1 MFSWITGP
9 RITNVVEDLQSAHV
23 DTTYIDP
30 PDTPAPVFAVKAFKQ
45 ALFGTP
51 HPDQTEQKAAAS
63 NKNGESRTNQL
74 KDSKPRLVPVEANGS
89 REAAPVLSPVKNGI
103 LMTPGTAAKGRKTV
117 SFGAQVAENAGKKGT
132 KTGKS
137 GIPNDCPGKFPSPWT
152 PGTELLAQSD
162 KKPRT
167 KLTAALYDARDSIQT
182 KTTTKPRAKDD
193 QDLTLDYMEPR
204 SASGKY
210 WKEQFMSYSQQSEH
224 EMRRLIKKEQIA
236 RSFARKKDGD
246 ATELTLKLEEEQERH
261 RQQEKTLEEQMKDY
275 QERLRQAMA
284 ENARASMEI
293 SMLKQQLAAAQQKD
307 PVKPEVQTK
316 NTIRVHEDPTE
327 SVARE
332 YRKTILTKPVLTA
345 SRKEDSAESPSA
357 SARPRRPRRSTA
369 PESNHPTPSASGIQP
384 KSNTPLSVRLPTTIN
399 KENLPPKSPSGLALP
414 SSSDCWMPS
423 SPMDM
428 DRMAL
433 PISSAPLPARSNS
446 TSKVER
452 SGRIRHLNLRKVS
465 MSGEPRSDSLRQ
477 KTADPASLR
486 EKISAGGE
494 TRPQIRPDSLQV
506 KTNSTSSRRGPVDED
521 RKRAAK
527 ERLQRRKAN
536 QGVESRSS

>member
-51 HPDQTEQKAAAS
+51 HPDQAELKAAAS
-63 NKNGESRTNQL
+63 NKNGESK
-74 KDSKPRLVPVEANGS
+74 KDTKPRLVPVNTNGN
-89 REAAPVLSPVKNGI
+89 REPAPILSPVKNGI

-117 SFGAQVAENAGKKGT
+117 SFGAQVAENAAKKGA
-132 KTGKS
+132 KIGKS

-162 KKPRT
+162 KKPRS
-167 KLTAALYDARDSIQT
+167 KLTAALYDARESSQT

-204 SASGKY
+204 AASGKY

-224 EMRRLIKKEQIA
+224 EMRKLIKKEQIA

-246 ATELTLKLEEEQERH
+246 ATELTLKLEEEKERH

-293 SMLKQQLAAAQQKD
+293 SMLKQQLEASLQKD
-307 PVKPEVQTK
+307 SVKSEAQTK
-316 NTIRVHEDPTE
+316 NPIRVHEDPTKN
-327 SVARE
+327 VARE
-332 YRKTILTKPVLTA
+332 YRQTILSKPVLTA
-345 SRKEDSAESPSA
+345 SHEQDSADSPSA

-369 PESNHPTPSASGIQP
+369 PDSAHPTPSASGFQP
-384 KSNTPLSVRLPTTIN
+384 KSNTPLSVRNPTTIN
-399 KENLPPKSPSGLALP
+399 KENLPPKSPSNLAVP
-414 SSSDCWMPS
+414 SSSDYWVPS

-428 DRMAL
+428 DRMAF
-433 PISSAPLPARSNS
+433 PISSAPPPGRSNS

-452 SGRIRHLNLRKVS
+452 SSRTRHSSLRKKVS
-465 MSGEPRSDSLRQ
+465 ISGEPRSDGLRGKAADLPIVQ
-477 KTADPASLR
+477 ERTAL
-486 EKISAGGE
+486 GME
-494 TRPQIRPDSLQV
+494 TRSESLHV
-506 KTNSTSSRRGPVDED
+506 KAASTGSKSGPADEE

-527 ERLQRRKAN
+527 ERLLRRKAN
-536 QGVESRSS
+536 KGVESS